1 MKFALVSVALPMLAR
16 VFYLTNVFRGLKDM
30 GMRKL
35 KKNVAEN
42 KFMFP
47 LEMYTSLPGSVII
60 TSYILNEKKPDLL
73 EIRKKWKYY
82 TRHGLGFDFSDP
94 EYLKKLC
101 EKFEVKM
108 FPLELA
114 AYVQSEFNALIC
126 PYFED
131 EEGIKTVW
139 PLREDGYFSRTLR
152 KGKIY
157 PLAEKVAENG

>member
-1 MKFALVSVALPMLAR
+1 M
-16 VFYLTNVFRGLKDM
+16 GL
-30 GMRKL
+30 RKI

-60 TSYILNEKKPDLL
+60 TSYILNEEKPDLL
-73 EIRKKWKYY
+73 QIRKKWKYY

-131 EEGIKTVW
+131 EEGFKTIW
-139 PLREDGYFSRTLR
+139 PLREDGYYSRTLR

-157 PLAEKVAENG
+157 PLSEKVEKAV

>member
-1 MKFALVSVALPMLAR
+1 M
-16 VFYLTNVFRGLKDM
+16 GL
-30 GMRKL
+30 RKI

-42 KFMFP
+42 KFLFP

-60 TSYILNEKKPDLL
+60 TSYILNEEKPDLL
-73 EIRKKWKYY
+73 QIRKKWKYY

-114 AYVQSEFNALIC
+114 AYVQSEFNALVC

-131 EEGIKTVW
+131 EEGMKTIW
-139 PLREDGYFSRTLR
+139 PLREDGYYSRTLR

-157 PLAEKVAENG
+157 PLSEKVEKAV

>member
-1 MKFALVSVALPMLAR
+1 
-16 VFYLTNVFRGLKDM
+16 M
-30 GMRKL
+30 GMRKI
-35 KKNVAEN
+35 KKNVVEN

-60 TSYILNEKKPDLL
+60 TSYILNEEKPDLL
-73 EIRKKWKYY
+73 QIRKKWKYY

-131 EEGIKTVW
+131 EEGMKTIW
-139 PLREDGYFSRTLR
+139 PLREDGYYSRTLR

-157 PLAEKVAENG
+157 PLTEKVEKAV

>member
-1 MKFALVSVALPMLAR
+1 
-16 VFYLTNVFRGLKDM
+16 M
-30 GMRKL
+30 GIRKL

-42 KFMFP
+42 KFLFP

-60 TSYILNEKKPDLL
+60 TSYILNEEKPDLL

-131 EEGIKTVW
+131 EEGMKTIW
-139 PLREDGYFSRTLR
+139 PLREDGYYSRTLR

-157 PLAEKVAENG
+157 PLAEKVEKAV

>member
-1 MKFALVSVALPMLAR
+1 
-16 VFYLTNVFRGLKDM
+16 M
-30 GMRKL
+30 GIRKL

-60 TSYILNEKKPDLL
+60 TSYILNKEKPDLL
-73 EIRKKWKYY
+73 QIRKKWKYY

-131 EEGIKTVW
+131 EEGMKTIW
-139 PLREDGYFSRTLR
+139 PLREDGYYSRTLR

-157 PLAEKVAENG
+157 PLSEKVEKAV

>member
-1 MKFALVSVALPMLAR
+1 
-16 VFYLTNVFRGLKDM
+16 M
-30 GMRKL
+30 GIRKL

-42 KFMFP
+42 KFLFP

-60 TSYILNEKKPDLL
+60 TSYILNEEKPDLL
-73 EIRKKWKYY
+73 QIRKKWKYY

-131 EEGIKTVW
+131 EEGMKTIW
-139 PLREDGYFSRTLR
+139 PLREDGYYSRTLR

-157 PLAEKVAENG
+157 PLSEKVENKAV

>member
-1 MKFALVSVALPMLAR
+1 
-16 VFYLTNVFRGLKDM
+16 M
-30 GMRKL
+30 GIRKL

-60 TSYILNEKKPDLL
+60 TSYILNEEKPDLL
-73 EIRKKWKYY
+73 QIRKKWKYY

-126 PYFED
+126 PYVEV
-131 EEGIKTVW
+131 EEGKKDIL
-139 PLREDGYFSRTLR
+139 PLREDGYYSRTLR

-157 PLAEKVAENG
+157 PLSEKVEKAV

>member
-1 MKFALVSVALPMLAR
+1 
-16 VFYLTNVFRGLKDM
+16 M
-30 GMRKL
+30 GMRKI

-60 TSYILNEKKPDLL
+60 TSYILTEDKSKVDLL
-73 EIRKKWKYY
+73 NIRKKWKYY
-82 TRHGLGFDFSDP
+82 TRHGLDFDFSDP
-94 EYLKKLC
+94 DYLQKVCDL
-101 EKFEVKM
+101 FGVKM

>member
-1 MKFALVSVALPMLAR
+1 
-16 VFYLTNVFRGLKDM
+16 M
-30 GMRKL
+30 GIRKL

-60 TSYILNEKKPDLL
+60 TSYILNEEKPDLL

-82 TRHGLGFDFSDP
+82 TRHGLDFDFSDP

-131 EEGIKTVW
+131 EEGFKTIW
-139 PLREDGYFSRTLR
+139 PLREDGYYSRTLR

-157 PLAEKVAENG
+157 PLSEKVENDKAV

>member
-1 MKFALVSVALPMLAR
+1 M
-16 VFYLTNVFRGLKDM
+16 GL
-30 GMRKL
+30 RKI

-60 TSYILNEKKPDLL
+60 TSYILDEEKPDLL
-73 EIRKKWKYY
+73 QIRKKWKYY

-131 EEGIKTVW
+131 EEGMKTIW
-139 PLREDGYFSRTLR
+139 PLREDGYYSRTLR

-157 PLAEKVAENG
+157 PLAEKAGKVEKAV

>member
-1 MKFALVSVALPMLAR
+1 
-16 VFYLTNVFRGLKDM
+16 M
-30 GMRKL
+30 GIRKL

-60 TSYILNEKKPDLL
+60 TSYILNEEKPDLL

-108 FPLELA
+108 FPLNLA
-114 AYVQSEFNALIC
+114 AFVQSEYNALIC
-126 PYFED
+126 PYIEN
-131 EEGIKTVW
+131 EEGFKDIC

-157 PLAEKVAENG
+157 PLSEKVEKAV

>member
-1 MKFALVSVALPMLAR
+1 
-16 VFYLTNVFRGLKDM
+16 M

-60 TSYILNEKKPDLL
+60 TSYILNEEKPDLL
-73 EIRKKWKYY
+73 QIRKKWKYY

-94 EYLKKLC
+94 EYLKKVC
-101 EKFEVKM
+101 ELFEVKM

-131 EEGIKTVW
+131 EEGFKTIW

-157 PLAEKVAENG
+157 PLAEKVENNKAV

>member
-1 MKFALVSVALPMLAR
+1 
-16 VFYLTNVFRGLKDM
+16 M
-30 GMRKL
+30 GIRKL

-42 KFMFP
+42 KFLFP

-60 TSYILNEKKPDLL
+60 TSYILNEEKPDLL
-73 EIRKKWKYY
+73 QIRKKWKYY

-94 EYLKKLC
+94 EYLKKVC

-131 EEGIKTVW
+131 EEGMKTIW
-139 PLREDGYFSRTLR
+139 PLREDGYYSRTLR

-157 PLAEKVAENG
+157 PLSEKVENDKAV

>member
-1 MKFALVSVALPMLAR
+1 
-16 VFYLTNVFRGLKDM
+16 M
-30 GMRKL
+30 GIRQI
-35 KKNVAEN
+35 KKNVAKN
-42 KFMFP
+42 NFLFP
-47 LEMYTSLPGSVII
+47 LEMYTSFPGSVII
-60 TSYILNEKKPDLL
+60 TSYILNEEKPDVK

-131 EEGIKTVW
+131 EEGMKTIW
-139 PLREDGYFSRTLR
+139 PLREDGYYSRTLR

-157 PLAEKVAENG
+157 PLSEKVEKAV

>member
-1 MKFALVSVALPMLAR
+1 M
-16 VFYLTNVFRGLKDM
+16 GL
-30 GMRKL
+30 RKI

-60 TSYILNEKKPDLL
+60 TSYILNEEKPDLL
-73 EIRKKWKYY
+73 QIRKKWKYY

-94 EYLKKLC
+94 EYLKKVC

-131 EEGIKTVW
+131 EEGFKTIW
-139 PLREDGYFSRTLR
+139 PLREDGYYSRTLR

-157 PLAEKVAENG
+157 QLSEKVENDKAV

>member
-1 MKFALVSVALPMLAR
+1 
-16 VFYLTNVFRGLKDM
+16 M
-30 GMRKL
+30 GIRKL
-35 KKNVAEN
+35 KKNVAVN
-42 KFMFP
+42 AFIFP

-73 EIRKKWKYY
+73 QIRKKWKYY

-131 EEGIKTVW
+131 EEGIKTIW
-139 PLREDGYFSRTLR
+139 PLREDGYYSRTLR

-157 PLAEKVAENG
+157 PLSEKVEKAV

>member
-1 MKFALVSVALPMLAR
+1 M
-16 VFYLTNVFRGLKDM
+16 GL
-30 GMRKL
+30 RKI

-42 KFMFP
+42 KFLFP

-60 TSYILNEKKPDLL
+60 TSYILNEEKPDLL
-73 EIRKKWKYY
+73 QIRKKWKYY

-131 EEGIKTVW
+131 EDGFKTIW
-139 PLREDGYFSRTLR
+139 PLREDGYYSRTLR

-157 PLAEKVAENG
+157 PLSEKVEKAV

>member
-1 MKFALVSVALPMLAR
+1 
-16 VFYLTNVFRGLKDM
+16 M
-30 GMRKL
+30 GIRKL

-131 EEGIKTVW
+131 EEGMKTIW
-139 PLREDGYFSRTLR
+139 PLREDGYYSRTLR

-157 PLAEKVAENG
+157 PLSEKVEKAV

>member
-1 MKFALVSVALPMLAR
+1 M
-16 VFYLTNVFRGLKDM
+16 GL
-30 GMRKL
+30 RKI

-60 TSYILNEKKPDLL
+60 TSYILNEEKPDLL

-131 EEGIKTVW
+131 EEGVKTIW
-139 PLREDGYFSRTLR
+139 PLREDGYYSRTLR

-157 PLAEKVAENG
+157 PLSKKVEKAV

>member
-1 MKFALVSVALPMLAR
+1 
-16 VFYLTNVFRGLKDM
+16 M
-30 GMRKL
+30 GIRKL

-73 EIRKKWKYY
+73 QIRKKWKYY

-131 EEGIKTVW
+131 EEGMKTIW
-139 PLREDGYFSRTLR
+139 PLREDGYYSRTLR

-157 PLAEKVAENG
+157 PLSEKVEKAV

>member
-1 MKFALVSVALPMLAR
+1 
-16 VFYLTNVFRGLKDM
+16 M
-30 GMRKL
+30 GIRKL

-60 TSYILNEKKPDLL
+60 TSYILNEEKPDLL
-73 EIRKKWKYY
+73 QIRKKWKYY

-131 EEGIKTVW
+131 EEGVKTIW
-139 PLREDGYFSRTLR
+139 PLREDGYYSRTLR

-157 PLAEKVAENG
+157 PLSEKVENNKAV

>member
-1 MKFALVSVALPMLAR
+1 
-16 VFYLTNVFRGLKDM
+16 M
-30 GMRKL
+30 GIRKL

-60 TSYILNEKKPDLL
+60 TSYILNEEKPDLL
-73 EIRKKWKYY
+73 QIRKKWKYY

-101 EKFEVKM
+101 EKFEIKM

-131 EEGIKTVW
+131 EEGMKTIW
-139 PLREDGYFSRTLR
+139 PLREDGYYPRTLR

-157 PLAEKVAENG
+157 PLAEKVEENGKCS

>member
-1 MKFALVSVALPMLAR
+1 M
-16 VFYLTNVFRGLKDM
+16 GL
-30 GMRKL
+30 RKI

-60 TSYILNEKKPDLL
+60 TSYILNEEKPDLL

-94 EYLKKLC
+94 EYLRKLC

-131 EEGIKTVW
+131 EEGMKTIW
-139 PLREDGYFSRTLR
+139 PLREDGYYSRTLR

-157 PLAEKVAENG
+157 PLSEKVENDKAV

>member
-1 MKFALVSVALPMLAR
+1 
-16 VFYLTNVFRGLKDM
+16 M

-60 TSYILNEKKPDLL
+60 TSYLLNQEKPDLL
-73 EIRKKWKYY
+73 QIRKTWKYY

-131 EEGIKTVW
+131 EEGMKTIW
-139 PLREDGYFSRTLR
+139 PLREDGYYSRTLR

-157 PLAEKVAENG
+157 PLSEKVEKAV

>member
-1 MKFALVSVALPMLAR
+1 M
-16 VFYLTNVFRGLKDM
+16 GL
-30 GMRKL
+30 RKI

-60 TSYILNEKKPDLL
+60 TSYILNEEKPDLL
-73 EIRKKWKYY
+73 QIRKKWKYY

-131 EEGIKTVW
+131 EEGIKTIW
-139 PLREDGYFSRTLR
+139 PLREDGYYSRTLR

-157 PLAEKVAENG
+157 PLSEKVENNKAV

>member
-1 MKFALVSVALPMLAR
+1 M
-16 VFYLTNVFRGLKDM
+16 GL
-30 GMRKL
+30 RKI

-60 TSYILNEKKPDLL
+60 TSYILNEEKPDLL
-73 EIRKKWKYY
+73 DIRKKWKYY

-101 EKFEVKM
+101 EKFEIKM

-131 EEGIKTVW
+131 EEGMKTIW
-139 PLREDGYFSRTLR
+139 PLREDGYYSRTLR

-157 PLAEKVAENG
+157 PLAEKVENNKAV

>member
-1 MKFALVSVALPMLAR
+1 
-16 VFYLTNVFRGLKDM
+16 M
-30 GMRKL
+30 GIRKL

-42 KFMFP
+42 KFLFP

-60 TSYILNEKKPDLL
+60 TSYILNEEKPDLL
-73 EIRKKWKYY
+73 QIRKKWKYY

-94 EYLKKLC
+94 EYLKKVC

-131 EEGIKTVW
+131 EEGMKTIW
-139 PLREDGYFSRTLR
+139 PLREDGYYSRTLR

-157 PLAEKVAENG
+157 PLSEKVEKDKAV